1 MKSKFVQGALW
12 AAFVFGTPLIS
23 DGSFLVA
30 QEPAQGLPG
39 AQHEALHALA
49 GSWEVYVDS
58 QLAGSATAT
67 LRLDGRFLE
76 VEIDADAGPMQKIIY
91 TFGFDR
97 RNGVYTVIAM
107 DDSGT
112 YWVTGTGIRDGGRI
126 PMYGKDK
133 DPVMEA
139 MGFEKEFAIVLTI
152 ESPRRFGIE
161 ILFIDTR
168 TPERREISFLTFD
181 LRRVA

>member
-1 MKSKFVQGALW
+1 MNRNFFQGAFW
-12 AAFVFGTPLIS
+12 AAIVFSAALLSGGSLLI
-23 DGSFLVA
+23 A
-30 QEPAQGLPG
+30 QEPAQGLP
-39 AQHEALHALA
+39 AAEHEILQALV
-49 GSWEVYVDS
+49 GSWEVHVDN
-58 QLAGSATAT
+58 QPAGSATAS

-76 VEIDADAGPMQKIIY
+76 VEINADAGPMQNIIY

-107 DDSGT
+107 DDSAT
-112 YWVTGTGIRDGGRI
+112 YWVTGNGIRDGGRI

-133 DPVMEA
+133 DPVMES

-152 ESPRRFGIE
+152 ESPGRFEIE

-181 LRRVA
+181 LRRVS